1 MKAADMGP
9 DEKALGDALSAL
21 ARVDDAQGAPSHVE
35 EAVMRRWQSVRAGKT
50 GRSPYVLVR
59 KPGLALAAS
68 LILGLSFV
76 GWWVRR
82 DAEPLRVQSEPDA
95 VVGEAAWHSY
105 DMISW
110 LDPDPESLQIV
121 RLRVA
126 SDTLRTQGYAVS
138 DPDGDG
144 TVEVEMVLGS
154 DGMARSVLVTSA
166 ETPRH

>member
-1 MKAADMGP
+1 MKAAEMGP
-9 DEKALGDALSAL
+9 DGKELSDALRAL
-21 ARVDDAQGAPSHVE
+21 ARVDDAQGAPPHVE
-35 EAVMRRWQSVRAGKT
+35 AAVMRRWQSVRAGRT
-50 GRSPYVLVR
+50 GWGQHVVVR
-59 KPGLALAAS
+59 RPALALAAS
-68 LILGLSFV
+68 LILGVSLV

-82 DAEPLRVQSEPDA
+82 DVAPLSVQSEPDA

-126 SDTLRTQGYAVS
+126 NETLRTQGYAVS

-144 TVEVEMVLGS
+144 TVEIEMVLGS

>member
-9 DEKALGDALSAL
+9 DENELSDALSAL
-21 ARVDDAQGAPSHVE
+21 ARADEAQGTPAHVE
-35 EAVMRRWQSVRAGKT
+35 AAIMRRWRSIRAGKT
-50 GRSPYVLVR
+50 GLSPYLLVR
-59 KPGLALAAS
+59 QPGLALAAC

-82 DAEPLRVQSEPDA
+82 NVEPPRAQKPDA
-95 VVGEAAWHSY
+95 VMGEAAWHSY

-110 LDPDPESLQIV
+110 LDPDPGSLQIV

-126 SDTLRTQGYAVS
+126 SETLWTQGYAVS

-144 TVEVEMVLGS
+144 TVEIEMVLGS
-154 DGMARSVLVTSA
+154 DGMARSVVVTSA
-166 ETPRH
+166 ETPMQ